1 MPSNRRPSTP
11 GASAR
16 PGGRGAGSR
25 GDGRSSSGRARSP
38 GSSPTTS
45 RADTGTSGPASG
57 ASGAAKPAK
66 KGAPAGKL
74 PKSPKSTGA
83 NPTGSASAAAKGS
96 ARNGTKK
103 PPAPGGA
110 GARSGA
116 TKPAAA
122 RPSSSRSPRARST
135 AGGRAPAL
143 ADRRRSRYG
152 LLLPE
157 VVTVRA
163 LVMSVVVLLAVI
175 LLLPTVR
182 AYVNQT
188 GELRALRADVAEAQ
202 ATRDALEVELGRWDD
217 QAYVIAQARDRLSYV
232 MPGERSWRVVDPDT
246 VVDDLD
252 PETGQVVT
260 DGPVDVAGHVG
271 APWYTSLWRSVQL
284 AGEQPEP
291 GSASPTGGVQTPPPA
306 SDTPTDP
313 ATPTG

>member
-16 PGGRGAGSR
+16 PGGRGAGGSR
-25 GDGRSSSGRARSP
+25 GDGRSSSGRARST

-45 RADTGTSGPASG
+45 RADAGTSGPASG
-57 ASGAAKPAK
+57 RAGAAGTAKPTKAASPSPGAKPA
-66 KGAPAGKL
+66 G
-74 PKSPKSTGA
+74 T
-83 NPTGSASAAAKGS
+83 ASAAAKGS
-96 ARNGTKK
+96 AKSSTKK
-103 PPAPGGA
+103 PPATGGKPA
-110 GARSGA
+110 ARSGA
-116 TKPAAA
+116 AKASTA
-122 RPSSSRSPRARST
+122 RTPRARSA

-202 ATRDALEVELGRWDD
+202 ATRDELEVELGRWDD

-232 MPGERSWRVVDPDT
+232 MPGERAWRVVDPDT

-260 DGPVDVAGHVG
+260 DGPVDVAGHAG
-271 APWYTSLWRSVQL
+271 APWYSSLWRSVQL

-291 GSASPTGGVQTPPPA
+291 VHPAGGARTPPPA
-306 SDTPTDP
+306 TDTPTDP

>member
-1 MPSNRRPSTP
+1 MPSNRRPSAP

-16 PGGRGAGSR
+16 PGGRGAGGSR
-25 GDGRSSSGRARSP
+25 GDGRSSSGRARSA

-45 RADTGTSGPASG
+45 RADAGTSGPASG
-57 ASGAAKPAK
+57 KPGAAGTAKPTKAASPGKSAKSPGTKPA
-66 KGAPAGKL
+66 
-74 PKSPKSTGA
+74 
-83 NPTGSASAAAKGS
+83 GSASAAAKGS
-96 ARNGTKK
+96 AKSSTKK

-110 GARSGA
+110 AARSGA
-116 TKPAAA
+116 AKASTT
-122 RPSSSRSPRARST
+122 RTPRARGA

-202 ATRDALEVELGRWDD
+202 ATRDELEVELGRWDD

-232 MPGERSWRVVDPDT
+232 MPGERAWRVVDPDT

-260 DGPVDVAGHVG
+260 DGPVDVAGHAG

-291 GSASPTGGVQTPPPA
+291 ATVDPAGSVQPPPPA
-306 SDTPTDP
+306 TDTPTDP